1 MKTKKI
7 VDIPYTAITKL
18 RFPPWIYD
26 MSNWK
31 DFGVEVYLS
40 KRHESIKREKEI
52 FIHVKLLMDVDGKMY
67 VMPLEYVKE
76 FVKDF
81 GFQGAKR
88 VTTYM
93 CISKTNQLDNP
104 QNYIRGLIR

>member
-1 MKTKKI
+1 MKTKSVI
-7 VDIPYTAITKL
+7 DISYTAITKL
-18 RFPPWIYD
+18 GFVPPWVSEKI
-26 MSNWK
+26 NWEQ
-31 DFGVEVYLS
+31 FGVEVYLPK
-40 KRHESIKREKEI
+40 KRESIERDKEI
-52 FIHVKLLMDVDGKMY
+52 FIHVKLLRRDGKIY

-104 QNYIRGLIR
+104 QNYIRGLIK